1 MDTNQEINKL
11 KQQLEEVIE
20 KNKQLEEQLH
30 KYQHTKHHIK
40 YYENNSDKVKER
52 AKNYMTKLKETDP
65 EKIKAWRHNAYIKR
79 KEKLKQTT
87 ENNDG

>member
-1 MDTNQEINKL
+1 MDTNQEMAEL
-11 KQQLEEVIE
+11 KRQLDEMIE

-52 AKNYMTKLKETDP
+52 AKNYMNKIKETDP
-65 EKIKAWRHNAYIKR
+65 EKIKEWRHNAYIKR
-79 KEKLKQTT
+79 KEKLKLSAESTY
-87 ENNDG
+87 G

>member
-1 MDTNQEINKL
+1 MDTNQEISRL

-52 AKNYMTKLKETDP
+52 AKNY
-65 EKIKAWRHNAYIKR
+65 IKAWRHNAYVKR

-87 ENNDG
+87 ENTYG